1 MIFGAGFPTRKVC
14 AGRGGG
20 GRFCLCRRP
29 LATHYIALQVL
40 DHQRRRRLTTEKIL
54 MPAVP
59 LSSKC
64 KRRPPHRHPAKQCK
78 AGCQDT
84 KERQCGRYPQ
94 RISYLASPD
103 IYPRTSN
110 IFSGVVDIHRID
122 IQVDRT
128 SPTQVIETKT
138 TISQN
143 MLGESVDEANQSWQ
157 HNSSA
162 PCYRKTFC
170 RLLMMNRC
178 GQSCPIKDPKK

>member
-64 KRRPPHRHPAKQCK
+64 KGRPPPAATQQSNAKRDAK
-78 AGCQDT
+78 TPRKGNADDIR
-84 KERQCGRYPQ
+84 KEY
-94 RISYLASPD
+94 RIL
-103 IYPRTSN
+103 PRPTYIN